1 MQEPQPHNRFI
12 HTISLT
18 FNRLG
23 DGLVDPKLVLAWLV
37 TSLGAGVFWVGLL
50 VPLREAGALLPQLF
64 TASRLR
70 FVAVRKWWWVCGAA
84 IQAAAVAGMVVTA
97 FTLTG
102 AAAGA
107 AIASLVALFAVAR
120 SISSVS
126 YKDVLGKTVE
136 KSNRGR
142 VSGAAA
148 SIAASGVLLFGLV
161 LMLGMFERTFVV
173 VGALSIASLCWVLA
187 AFTFARLH
195 EEPSIIT
202 ADRQTNALRL
212 YLSYLQNDRELQKFL
227 MVRGLLIATAVTP
240 PFLLLL
246 ASEASSDVVTQ
257 LGALVVASSAA
268 TFVSGYVWG
277 RLSDYS
283 TAVVLAIAG
292 VATSCTLAGAVLA
305 IQTNLYETI
314 WFLPIVLFIIMT
326 MYQGVRIARNIH
338 IVNIAN
344 EDTRAGYTAVSNT
357 IIGVLLLLTG
367 GLGLLAEVTSIATT
381 LLVLAGMSFAGG
393 VLALRLRTE

>member
-1 MQEPQPHNRFI
+1 MQNQPRNRLI
-12 HTISLT
+12 HTVSLT

-37 TSLGAGVFWVGLL
+37 TSLGASAVWVGLL

-70 FVAVRKWWWVCGAA
+70 FVSVRKWWWVFGAA
-84 IQAAAVAGMVVTA
+84 LQALSVAGMVLTA
-97 FTLTG
+97 LTLSGT
-102 AAAGA
+102 AAGFSI
-107 AIASLVALFAVAR
+107 AILVAIFAIAR

-136 KSNRGR
+136 KSHRGA
-142 VSGAAA
+142 VSGLAA
-148 SIAASGVLLFGLV
+148 SIAASGILLFGIV
-161 LMLGMFERTFVV
+161 LMFGIADRSVIV
-173 VGALSIASLCWVLA
+173 IGALIIASISWVLA
-187 AFTFARLH
+187 SITFAQLY
-195 EEPSIIT
+195 EEPSVIT
-202 ADRQTNALRL
+202 ASKSDSAFVL
-212 YLSYLQNDRELQKFL
+212 YLSYLKNDRELQKFL
-227 MVRGLLIATAVTP
+227 VVRGLLIATAITP
-240 PFLLLL
+240 PFLILL
-246 ASEASSDVVTQ
+246 AGDTAGSVVTQ

-277 RLSDYS
+277 KLSDYS
-283 TAVVLAIAG
+283 TSVVMN
-292 VATSCTLAGAVLA
+292 LAGIVTSATLIA
-305 IQTNLYETI
+305 ALYGIEIDLYQTI
-314 WFLPIVLFIIMT
+314 WFLPVILFVIMT

-367 GLGLLAEVTSIATT
+367 GLGYVANVTSIET
-381 LLVLAGMSFAGG
+381 VVGILAGMSLLGG
-393 VLALRLRTE
+393 LLALRLKVN